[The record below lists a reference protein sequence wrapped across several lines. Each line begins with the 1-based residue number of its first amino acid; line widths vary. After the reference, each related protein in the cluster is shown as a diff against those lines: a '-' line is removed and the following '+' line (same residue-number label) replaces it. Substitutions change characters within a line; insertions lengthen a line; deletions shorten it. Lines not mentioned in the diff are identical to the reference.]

1 MAGTRRGPAP
11 STARGPATRDRL
23 PVSLTPAEM
32 ARLDAASGAD
42 HLTGQAAA
50 LARGEWARRAILDCV
65 EASEAQGQ
73 RITPP
78 PATTSGRPA
87 HPA

>member
-11 STARGPATRDRL
+11 STSRGSIRRAVL
-23 PVSLTPAEM
+23 QVSLSPAEM

-42 HLTGQAAA
+42 HLTGRAAA

-65 EASEAQGQ
+65 EAAEEA
-73 RITPP
+73 R
-78 PATTSGRPA
+78 A
-87 HPA
+87 